1 MPGLCY
7 VTPKRIEIY
16 GLENIRKHRDALR
29 RIAKSVEKFL
39 ALSDDPAFFVDIT
52 VPGSGQ
58 LLLGQSASAPTR
70 VRHLGRVMTKDHE
83 RAVKKIQDAINE
95 LFGVQPKLSVPEA
108 KKIMTQLMQDIDI
121 ILINIDWMQTN
132 FAEFRDKH

>member
-1 MPGLCY
+1 
-7 VTPKRIEIY
+7 
-16 GLENIRKHRDALR
+16 
-29 RIAKSVEKFL
+29 
-39 ALSDDPAFFVDIT
+39 
-52 VPGSGQ
+52 
-58 LLLGQSASAPTR
+58 
-70 VRHLGRVMTKDHE
+70 MTKDHE
-83 RAVKKIQDAINE
+83 QAVKNIQKAIND

>member
-1 MPGLCY
+1 
-7 VTPKRIEIY
+7 
-16 GLENIRKHRDALR
+16 
-29 RIAKSVEKFL
+29 
-39 ALSDDPAFFVDIT
+39 
-52 VPGSGQ
+52 
-58 LLLGQSASAPTR
+58 
-70 VRHLGRVMTKDHE
+70 MTKDHE